1 MERMTTE
8 LDVAQG
14 LVVDGEALGIRPGV
28 EHSLHAESGPGLRG
42 ADEIDDGFIVH
53 ERAAAPVQAD
63 EREEAML
70 GLVPFARPR
79 RIVTDRDRHRDL
91 IRERLQAELPGA
103 QRGAVAAAAGGAHQ
117 ESPGVMIETPAVQP
131 PPA

>member
-70 GLVPFARPR
+70 DLVPFARP
-79 RIVTDRDRHRDL
+79 DRKST
-91 IRERLQAELPGA
+91 RLNSSHITISY
-103 QRGAVAAAAGGAHQ
+103 AVFCLKKK
-117 ESPGVMIETPAVQP
+117 TK
-131 PPA
+131 